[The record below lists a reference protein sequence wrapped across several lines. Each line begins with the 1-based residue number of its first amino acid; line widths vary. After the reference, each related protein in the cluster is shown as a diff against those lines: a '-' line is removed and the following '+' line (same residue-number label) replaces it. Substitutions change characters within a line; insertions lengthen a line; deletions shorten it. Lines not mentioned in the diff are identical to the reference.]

1 MLPLRAVPLG
11 QRLEKLTLRFH
22 VQATVVDELDPVL
35 GLRVAVMATHLVALR
50 LGLAE
55 ELDKT
60 LAVLVLRFV
69 GRHAEHVAQ
78 VAKSAGE
85 PVLIGDDHGV
95 HDHLERDVVAVGGKH
110 NRVERHAVVP
120 DDLALAR
127 LHFLER
133 LGKRFGH
140 LFGLRV
146 RAVPDAGGFVVD
158 GVAPQQNLAVF
169 RITEASDLGEIER
182 REGLKVREKVFHGR
196 LHLQVKG
203 LISLVGS
210 RRTSTFSRE

>member
-1 MLPLRAVPLG
+1 
-11 QRLEKLTLRFH
+11 
-22 VQATVVDELDPVL
+22 
-35 GLRVAVMATHLVALR
+35 MATHLVALR
-50 LGLAE
+50 LRLAE
-55 ELDKT
+55 ELDET

-110 NRVERHAVVP
+110 NRVEHHAVVP

-133 LGKRFGH
+133 LGKRFWH

-169 RITEASDLGEIER
+169 RITEAADLGEIER